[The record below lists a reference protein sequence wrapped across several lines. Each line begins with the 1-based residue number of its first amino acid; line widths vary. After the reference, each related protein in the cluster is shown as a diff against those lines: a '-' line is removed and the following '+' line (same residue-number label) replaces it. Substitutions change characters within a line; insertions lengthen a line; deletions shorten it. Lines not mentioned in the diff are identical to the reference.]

1 MRFNEIWIST
11 TCGCSDP
18 VNSVASAR
26 RKWDVVGSALLIYL
40 LFYVSQIKKP
50 SAFDCEFRSGT
61 PCVLKVLSR
70 LMGSVSRL
78 FCLLVKCALDF
89 KGRQCNVDVTV
100 LTRMER
106 LRFILRFC
114 DNIKY

>member
-1 MRFNEIWIST
+1 MTQFGGGDLRFNEVCMRA

-18 VNSVASAR
+18 VNSVASTC

-40 LFYVSQIKKP
+40 LFCYVSQIKKP

-78 FCLLVKCALDF
+78 SS
-89 KGRQCNVDVTV
+89 GE
-100 LTRMER
+100 M
-106 LRFILRFC
+106 RFGF
-114 DNIKY
+114 